1 MIHVEGQKT
10 PLMIRKSDGGYGYGT
25 TDMATLYNRIHV
37 STWQAFCCQECHT
50 FVCLPNRM
58 QRSPHGDRGAQEMR
72 ARMLHA
78 DGCQTMTS
86 CVRMLG
92 TGREGGVADLCDG

>member
-1 MIHVEGQKT
+1 MEGQKT

-37 STWQAFCCQECHT
+37 STWQPFCCRECHT
-50 FVCLPNRM
+50 FVCLPNSM

-78 DGCQTMTS
+78 E
-86 CVRMLG
+86 VRVRGWMPDHDFLC
-92 TGREGGVADLCDG
+92 ADAWDRTRRGSG